1 MNYQE
6 RKGNLFDLD
15 EKYVLAHCISLD
27 CQMQKGIA
35 LEFDK
40 RFKGMKSWLISMVR
54 DNGYNYPKTIPAYK
68 NKKLRVF
75 NLITK
80 DKYWGKPTYATIT
93 VCISEMADFCKRH
106 DVKYLGMPK
115 IGCGLDRLDWDR
127 VSSIIK
133 EEFKDI
139 DIDIQVLYL

>member
-1 MNYQE
+1 
-6 RKGNLFDLD
+6 
-15 EKYVLAHCISLD
+15 
-27 CQMQKGIA
+27 
-35 LEFDK
+35 
-40 RFKGMKSWLISMVR
+40 MKSWLISIVKA
-54 DNGYNYPKTIPAYK
+54 NGYNYPKTIPAYK
-68 NKKLRVF
+68 DGKLRVF

-80 DKYWGKPTYATIT
+80 NKAWEKPTYATIT
-93 VCISEMADFCKRH
+93 ACISEMADFCKRH

-115 IGCGLDRLDWDR
+115 IGCGLDKLDWDR